1 MKYTPQGTCPLTRDR
16 NEYSD
21 SPAAPSSTHRA
32 AELARALNSSKTL
45 AVQVSTDASK
55 RKGTTAGLGW
65 VIDFQHADPRNKL
78 TAPRLGFDLRE
89 ARSILEAELHAI
101 STGLKKAISWCNGME
116 LQLTAADITPT
127 FVVRSDSQVA
137 IRLLDGTLSQ
147 DAVGSKN
154 VEAVLTELKSIAQR
168 HPEEFTW
175 VRGHNGDQGN
185 EFADRLAV
193 FARRTHES
201 AIEPERQQQTFEVI
215 RRDYLATR

>member
-137 IRLLDGTLSQ
+137 IHLLDGTLSQ

-154 VEAVLTELKSIAQR
+154 VDTVLTELKSIAQR
-168 HPEEFTW
+168 HPVEFTW